1 MAKSDLTRLSGNNGV
16 SETTSFRSAYRQDYG
31 RLIHS
36 PAFKEEPRYTLSVEI
51 MSGSYLDGKIVD
63 ELRLPER
70 CVIINVHRD
79 RKNLPPKGQT
89 LMPGDQVQIEMDSQ
103 DIEKLYEPLVSMANI
118 Y

>member
-1 MAKSDLTRLSGNNGV
+1 MNAVRMGGCGQNCWLFSLYCG
-16 SETTSFRSAYRQDYG
+16 
-31 RLIHS
+31 
-36 PAFKEEPRYTLSVEI
+36 TLSIEI

-79 RKNLPPKGQT
+79 RENLPPKGQT

>member
-1 MAKSDLTRLSGNNGV
+1 MLFYMT
-16 SETTSFRSAYRQDYG
+16 
-31 RLIHS
+31 IHS
-36 PAFKEEPRYTLSVEI
+36 PAFKEESRYTLSVEI

-79 RKNLPPKGQT
+79 RENLPPKGQT